1 MHKKQKKRTA
11 LGAFFSATIGKSPV
25 LVTLMGLVR
34 TTGGER
40 SETECYV
47 ISFSRL
53 QNGLATSR

>member
-47 ISFSRL
+47 ISSSRL
-53 QNGLATSR
+53 L

>member
-11 LGAFFSATIGKSPV
+11 FGAFFGATIGKSPV

-40 SETECYV
+40 SETKRYV

-53 QNGLATSR
+53 QNELATSR